1 MPYSMKVV
9 KRDGKSED
17 VSFDKV
23 LQRIRKAAKGLQ
35 INPDALAQQ
44 VLGQIVDGVSTSQLD
59 ELTGQLAASLCTN
72 HPDWGTIAARIA
84 ISNHH
89 KQTSNSFSDVVK
101 KLNSQ
106 THPKTG
112 ESIQYIH
119 PDLLACVERDGPAID
134 AYIKYDR
141 DYLFDYFGFKT
152 LEKSYLLR
160 DSSMVVAE
168 RPQHLWMR
176 VSLALWGSNL
186 TKAFETYDLLSTKF
200 LTHATPT
207 LFNAGTPRQQ
217 HSS

>member
-1 MPYSMKVV
+1 MKVV

-89 KQTSNSFSDVVK
+89 KQTSN
-101 KLNSQ
+101 L
-106 THPKTG
+106 H
-112 ESIQYIH
+112 
-119 PDLLACVERDGPAID
+119 LL
-134 AYIKYDR
+134 
-141 DYLFDYFGFKT
+141 
-152 LEKSYLLR
+152 
-160 DSSMVVAE
+160 
-168 RPQHLWMR
+168 
-176 VSLALWGSNL
+176 
-186 TKAFETYDLLSTKF
+186 
-200 LTHATPT
+200 
-207 LFNAGTPRQQ
+207 
-217 HSS
+217 